1 MEWIILGV
9 IVLLTL
15 INVPIGY
22 ALSIA
27 TILAILWTGAA
38 SLSVVP
44 LNLFSG
50 ASSFPLLAIPL
61 FILAGG
67 LMETSGISQR
77 LVNLANSLVG
87 FIRGGL
93 AMVTVVA
100 TMIQSEIS
108 GSSVADAAAI
118 GKVVI
123 PAMEKRGYPRALS
136 AAIVSNAASAAI
148 LIPPSIPMIIYAWM
162 AEVSIAKLFFAGFL
176 PGFIACVAMMGLCY
190 YYARKYNLP
199 KEKQFSVREVGRSTV
214 QAFWALTIPIVIWVG
229 ILGGI
234 ATATEVAA
242 LAVVAAALIGVVI
255 YRELSGRQ
263 TLRIFRESSSQTATV
278 MLIVASL
285 FVRFSEK
292 NSDHA
297 RDTDEEHDPPGDRQH
312 AADPSHFDPRQ
323 RDGGFVAHPLHEDP
337 AVVEQHELEAE
348 HGELGRHVDDLARQ
362 RRQLVHQNV
371 ESDVAALVV
380 RHDRAVESQPDEHV
394 RGELVIPGKRG
405 IEDIAEEH
413 PEADNDHQPREEA
426 DGPPL
431 DESDEPPEQ
440 LRHQRSACTVL
451 MSSVPPATCLPN
463 SSYTAAEA
471 LMKAS
476 LSGWFDF
483 IGGASF
489 DMSSRSSRSPS
500 ARAKSPVACAI
511 LAIVP
516 WTSLGSFF
524 QKSSLTMRNAGV

>member
-1 MEWIILGV
+1 MEWLILGV
-9 IVLLTL
+9 IVLLTV

-27 TILAILWTGAA
+27 TTLAILWTGAA

-100 TMIQSEIS
+100 TLIQSEIS

-176 PGFIACVAMMGLCY
+176 PGLIACLAMMGLCY
-190 YYARKYNLP
+190 YYARKFNLP
-199 KEKQFSVREVGRSTV
+199 VEQKFSVGEVGRSTV
-214 QAFWALTIPIVIWVG
+214 NAFWALLIPVVIWVG

-242 LAVVAAALIGVVI
+242 LAVVAAFLIGLFI
-255 YRELSGRQ
+255 YRELNGRQ
-263 TLRIFRESSSQTATV
+263 TVGILKDSVIQTASV
-278 MLIVASL
+278 MLIVASSAVLGWFLTSEQVPQKFAHMILETTSNKFLILIFLNL
-285 FVRFSEK
+285 FF
-292 NSDHA
+292 
-297 RDTDEEHDPPGDRQH
+297 
-312 AADPSHFDPRQ
+312 
-323 RDGGFVAHPLHEDP
+323 FVAGMFLHSAAAIILIVPIVLPLVRQIGVDP
-337 AVVEQHELEAE
+337 IHFGIIVTIN
-348 HGELGRHVDDLARQ
+348 LGVGQQTPPVATVLFTTAAIARLSFWEVF
-362 RRQLVHQNV
+362 RVGWPFTLVL
-371 ESDVAALVV
+371 ALV
-380 RHDRAVESQPDEHV
+380 
-394 RGELVIPGKRG
+394 
-405 IEDIAEEH
+405 
-413 PEADNDHQPREEA
+413 
-426 DGPPL
+426 
-431 DESDEPPEQ
+431 
-440 LRHQRSACTVL
+440 TVL
-451 MSSVPPATCLPN
+451 VT
-463 SSYTAAEA
+463 Y
-471 LMKAS
+471 
-476 LSGWFDF
+476 
-483 IGGASF
+483 
-489 DMSSRSSRSPS
+489 
-500 ARAKSPVACAI
+500 
-511 LAIVP
+511 VP
-516 WTSLGSFF
+516 WISLGPVSWI
-524 QKSSLTMRNAGV
+524 NW

>member
-1 MEWIILGV
+1 VEWIILGV

-15 INVPIGY
+15 LNVPIGY

-44 LNLFSG
+44 LNLFGG

-100 TMIQSEIS
+100 TLIQSEIS

-176 PGFIACVAMMGLCY
+176 PGIIACLAMMGLCY
-190 YYARKYNLP
+190 YYARKLNLP
-199 KEKQFSVREVGRSTV
+199 VEKEFSIREVGRSTI
-214 QAFWALTIPIVIWVG
+214 QAFWALMIPIVIWVG

-242 LAVVAAALIGVVI
+242 LAVVAALLIGVLI
-255 YRELSGRQ
+255 YRELSARQ
-263 TLRIFRESSSQTATV
+263 TLHILKDSVGQTASV
-278 MLIVASL
+278 MLIVAASAVLGWFLTSEQVPQKFAKMILDTTDNKILILMFLNL
-285 FVRFSEK
+285 FFLVAGMFLHS
-292 NSDHA
+292 
-297 RDTDEEHDPPGDRQH
+297 
-312 AADPSHFDPRQ
+312 AA
-323 RDGGFVAHPLHEDP
+323 AII
-337 AVVEQHELEAE
+337 
-348 HGELGRHVDDLARQ
+348 
-362 RRQLVHQNV
+362 
-371 ESDVAALVV
+371 LVV
-380 RHDRAVESQPDEHV
+380 PIVLPLTRQIGLDPIHF
-394 RGELVIPGKRG
+394 G
-405 IEDIAEEH
+405 IIVTL
-413 PEADNDHQPREEA
+413 NLGVGQQT
-426 DGPPL
+426 PPV
-431 DESDEPPEQ
+431 
-440 LRHQRSACTVL
+440 ATVL
-451 MSSVPPATCLPN
+451 FT
-463 SSYTAAEA
+463 TAAIAKISFWEVFRV
-471 LMKAS
+471 
-476 LSGWFDF
+476 GWPFTLVLF
-483 IGGASF
+483 L
-489 DMSSRSSRSPS
+489 
-500 ARAKSPVACAI
+500 VTI
-511 LAIVP
+511 LVTYVP
-516 WTSLGSFF
+516 WISLGPVSWI
-524 QKSSLTMRNAGV
+524 NW

>member
-1 MEWIILGV
+1 MEWLILGV
-9 IVLLTL
+9 IVLLTV
-15 INVPIGY
+15 INVPIGF

-27 TILAILWTGAA
+27 TIVAILWTGGV

-123 PAMEKRGYPRALS
+123 PAMEKRGSPRALS

-176 PGFIACVAMMGLCY
+176 PGVIACLSMMGLCY
-190 YYARKYNLP
+190 YYARKYKLP
-199 KEKQFSVREVGRSTV
+199 MERKFSVREVGRSTV
-214 QAFWALTIPIVIWVG
+214 HALWALFIPVVIWVG

-242 LAVVAAALIGVVI
+242 LAAVAALLIGVFI
-255 YRELSGRQ
+255 YRELNGRQ
-263 TLRIFRESSSQTATV
+263 TLNILRDSTGQTATV
-278 MLIVASL
+278 MLIVASSAVLGWFLTSEEVPQKFARMILETTSDKFLILL
-285 FVRFSEK
+285 FLNLF
-292 NSDHA
+292 
-297 RDTDEEHDPPGDRQH
+297 
-312 AADPSHFDPRQ
+312 F
-323 RDGGFVAHPLHEDP
+323 FVAGMFLHSAAAIILIVPIVLPLVRQIGVDP
-337 AVVEQHELEAE
+337 IHFGIIVTIN
-348 HGELGRHVDDLARQ
+348 LGVGQQTPPVATVLFTTAAIARLPFWEVFKVGWPFT
-362 RRQLVHQNV
+362 LVL
-371 ESDVAALVV
+371 ALVTL
-380 RHDRAVESQPDEHV
+380 
-394 RGELVIPGKRG
+394 LV
-405 IEDIAEEH
+405 
-413 PEADNDHQPREEA
+413 
-426 DGPPL
+426 
-431 DESDEPPEQ
+431 
-440 LRHQRSACTVL
+440 T
-451 MSSVPPATCLPN
+451 
-463 SSYTAAEA
+463 Y
-471 LMKAS
+471 
-476 LSGWFDF
+476 
-483 IGGASF
+483 
-489 DMSSRSSRSPS
+489 
-500 ARAKSPVACAI
+500 
-511 LAIVP
+511 VP
-516 WTSLGSFF
+516 WISLGPVSWI
-524 QKSSLTMRNAGV
+524 NW

>member
-77 LVNLANSLVG
+77 LVNLAQSLVG
-87 FIRGGL
+87 FVRGGL

-176 PGFIACVAMMGLCY
+176 PGIIACVAMMGLAY
-190 YYARKYNLP
+190 YYARKFNLP
-199 KEKQFSVREVGRSTV
+199 VEQKFSIREVGRSTL
-214 QAFWALTIPIVIWVG
+214 QAFWALLIPVVIWVG

-242 LAVVAAALIGVVI
+242 LAVLAALLIGVLI

-263 TLRIFRESSSQTATV
+263 TLDILRDSVGQTASI
-278 MLIVASL
+278 MLIVASSAVLGWFLTSEQVPQKFARLILETTDNKFLILIFLNL
-285 FVRFSEK
+285 FFLVAGMFLHSAAAIILIVPIVMPLVRQIGV
-292 NSDHA
+292 
-297 RDTDEEHDPPGDRQH
+297 DPIHFGIIVTINLGVGQQTPPVATVLFTT
-312 AADPSHFDPRQ
+312 AAIAKISFWEVFKVGWPFT
-323 RDGGFVAHPLHEDP
+323 
-337 AVVEQHELEAE
+337 
-348 HGELGRHVDDLARQ
+348 
-362 RRQLVHQNV
+362 LVL
-371 ESDVAALVV
+371 ALVTL
-380 RHDRAVESQPDEHV
+380 
-394 RGELVIPGKRG
+394 LV
-405 IEDIAEEH
+405 
-413 PEADNDHQPREEA
+413 
-426 DGPPL
+426 
-431 DESDEPPEQ
+431 
-440 LRHQRSACTVL
+440 T
-451 MSSVPPATCLPN
+451 
-463 SSYTAAEA
+463 Y
-471 LMKAS
+471 
-476 LSGWFDF
+476 
-483 IGGASF
+483 
-489 DMSSRSSRSPS
+489 
-500 ARAKSPVACAI
+500 
-511 LAIVP
+511 VP
-516 WTSLGSFF
+516 WISLGPIGWI
-524 QKSSLTMRNAGV
+524 NW

>member
-1 MEWIILGV
+1 VEWIILGV
-9 IVLLTL
+9 IVLLTA

-44 LNLFSG
+44 LNLFGG

-87 FIRGGL
+87 FVRGGL

-176 PGFIACVAMMGLCY
+176 PGFIACLAMMGLCY
-190 YYARKYNLP
+190 YYARKLNLP
-199 KEKQFSVREVGRSTV
+199 VEQKFSIKEVGRSTV
-214 QAFWALTIPIVIWVG
+214 QAFWALLIPVVIWAG
-229 ILGGI
+229 ILGGV

-242 LAVVAAALIGVVI
+242 LAVAAAVLIGVLI
-255 YRELSGRQ
+255 YRELNGRQ
-263 TLRIFRESSSQTATV
+263 ILHILRDSVGQTASV
-278 MLIVASL
+278 MLIVASSAVLGWFLTSEQVPQKFAQLILDTTDNKFLILL
-285 FVRFSEK
+285 FLNLFFLVAGMFLHSAAAIILIVPIVLPLVRQIGV
-292 NSDHA
+292 
-297 RDTDEEHDPPGDRQH
+297 DPIHFGIIITLNLGVGQQTPPVATVLFTT
-312 AADPSHFDPRQ
+312 AAIAKISFWEVFKVGWPFT
-323 RDGGFVAHPLHEDP
+323 
-337 AVVEQHELEAE
+337 
-348 HGELGRHVDDLARQ
+348 
-362 RRQLVHQNV
+362 LVL
-371 ESDVAALVV
+371 ALVTL
-380 RHDRAVESQPDEHV
+380 
-394 RGELVIPGKRG
+394 LV
-405 IEDIAEEH
+405 
-413 PEADNDHQPREEA
+413 
-426 DGPPL
+426 
-431 DESDEPPEQ
+431 
-440 LRHQRSACTVL
+440 T
-451 MSSVPPATCLPN
+451 
-463 SSYTAAEA
+463 Y
-471 LMKAS
+471 
-476 LSGWFDF
+476 
-483 IGGASF
+483 
-489 DMSSRSSRSPS
+489 
-500 ARAKSPVACAI
+500 
-511 LAIVP
+511 VP
-516 WTSLGSFF
+516 WISLGPIGWI
-524 QKSSLTMRNAGV
+524 NW

>member
-9 IVLLTL
+9 ILLLTA

-22 ALSIA
+22 ALTVA
-27 TILAILWTGAA
+27 TVLAILWTGGT

-44 LNLFSG
+44 LSLFSG

-176 PGFIACVAMMGLCY
+176 PGLIACLAMMGLSY
-190 YYARKYNLP
+190 YYARKLNLP
-199 KEKQFSVREVGRSTV
+199 MEQKFSVRQVGRSTME
-214 QAFWALTIPIVIWVG
+214 AFWALLIPVVIWVG
-229 ILGGI
+229 ILGGV

-242 LAVVAAALIGVVI
+242 LAVLAALLIGVLI
-255 YRELSGRQ
+255 YRELNGAQ
-263 TLRIFRESSSQTATV
+263 TVHILKDSVSQTASV
-278 MLIVASL
+278 MLIVASSAVLGWFLTSEQVPQKFAQLILDTTSNKILILIFLNL
-285 FVRFSEK
+285 FFLVAGMFLHSAAAIILIVPIVLPLVRQIGVDPIHFGIIVTI
-292 NSDHA
+292 NLGVGQQTPPVATVLFTTAAIA
-297 RDTDEEHDPPGDRQH
+297 RISFWEVFKVGWPFT
-312 AADPSHFDPRQ
+312 
-323 RDGGFVAHPLHEDP
+323 
-337 AVVEQHELEAE
+337 VVL
-348 HGELGRHVDDLARQ
+348 
-362 RRQLVHQNV
+362 
-371 ESDVAALVV
+371 ALV
-380 RHDRAVESQPDEHV
+380 
-394 RGELVIPGKRG
+394 
-405 IEDIAEEH
+405 
-413 PEADNDHQPREEA
+413 
-426 DGPPL
+426 
-431 DESDEPPEQ
+431 
-440 LRHQRSACTVL
+440 TVL
-451 MSSVPPATCLPN
+451 VT
-463 SSYTAAEA
+463 Y
-471 LMKAS
+471 
-476 LSGWFDF
+476 
-483 IGGASF
+483 
-489 DMSSRSSRSPS
+489 
-500 ARAKSPVACAI
+500 
-511 LAIVP
+511 VP
-516 WTSLGSFF
+516 WISLGPIGWI
-524 QKSSLTMRNAGV
+524 NW

>member
-1 MEWIILGV
+1 MEWIILGI
-9 IVLLTL
+9 IVLLTV

-22 ALSIA
+22 GLAIA

-67 LMETSGISQR
+67 LMETGGISQR

-123 PAMEKRGYPRALS
+123 PSMEKRGYPRALS

-176 PGFIACVAMMGLCY
+176 PGFIACASMMGLCY

-199 KEKQFSVREVGRSTV
+199 VEQKFSVRQVGRSTLD
-214 QAFWALTIPIVIWVG
+214 AFWALLIPGVIWAG
-229 ILGGI
+229 ILGGV

-242 LAVVAAALIGVVI
+242 LAVVTALVIGLFI
-255 YRELSGRQ
+255 YRELSRRQ
-263 TLRIFRESSSQTATV
+263 TVHIFKDSVGQTASV
-278 MLIVASL
+278 MLIVASSAVLGWFLTSEQVPQKFARMILETTDNRILILL
-285 FVRFSEK
+285 FLNLFFLVAGMFLHSAAAIILIVPIVLPLVRQIGM
-292 NSDHA
+292 
-297 RDTDEEHDPPGDRQH
+297 DPI
-312 AADPSHFDPRQ
+312 HFGIIVTINLGVGQQTPP
-323 RDGGFVAHPLHEDP
+323 VA
-337 AVVEQHELEAE
+337 
-348 HGELGRHVDDLARQ
+348 
-362 RRQLVHQNV
+362 
-371 ESDVAALVV
+371 
-380 RHDRAVESQPDEHV
+380 
-394 RGELVIPGKRG
+394 
-405 IEDIAEEH
+405 
-413 PEADNDHQPREEA
+413 
-426 DGPPL
+426 
-431 DESDEPPEQ
+431 
-440 LRHQRSACTVL
+440 TVL
-451 MSSVPPATCLPN
+451 FT
-463 SSYTAAEA
+463 TAAIARLPFWEVF
-471 LMKAS
+471 KV
-476 LSGWFDF
+476 GWPFTL
-483 IGGASF
+483 
-489 DMSSRSSRSPS
+489 
-500 ARAKSPVACAI
+500 V
-511 LAIVP
+511 LVLVTLLVTYVP
-516 WTSLGSFF
+516 WISLGPIGWISW
-524 QKSSLTMRNAGV
+524 

>member
-9 IVLLTL
+9 IVVLTVM
-15 INVPIGY
+15 NVPIGY

-67 LMETSGISQR
+67 LMETGGISQR

-176 PGFIACVAMMGLCY
+176 PGFIACASMMALCY

-199 KEKQFSVREVGRSTV
+199 KETSFSVREVGRATV
-214 QAFWALTIPIVIWVG
+214 KAFWALFIPVVIWAG
-229 ILGGI
+229 ILGGV

-242 LAVVAAALIGVVI
+242 LAVAAAFVIGVFI

-263 TLRIFRESSSQTATV
+263 TLEILRDSVGQTASV
-278 MLIVASL
+278 MLIVASSAVLGWFLTSEQVPQKFARMILETTDNKILILL
-285 FVRFSEK
+285 FLNLFFLVAGMFLHSAAAIILIVPIVLPLVRQIGV
-292 NSDHA
+292 
-297 RDTDEEHDPPGDRQH
+297 DPI
-312 AADPSHFDPRQ
+312 HFGIIVTINLGVGQQTPP
-323 RDGGFVAHPLHEDP
+323 VA
-337 AVVEQHELEAE
+337 
-348 HGELGRHVDDLARQ
+348 
-362 RRQLVHQNV
+362 
-371 ESDVAALVV
+371 
-380 RHDRAVESQPDEHV
+380 
-394 RGELVIPGKRG
+394 
-405 IEDIAEEH
+405 
-413 PEADNDHQPREEA
+413 
-426 DGPPL
+426 
-431 DESDEPPEQ
+431 
-440 LRHQRSACTVL
+440 TVL
-451 MSSVPPATCLPN
+451 FT
-463 SSYTAAEA
+463 TAAIARLPFWEVF
-471 LMKAS
+471 KV
-476 LSGWFDF
+476 GWPFTL
-483 IGGASF
+483 
-489 DMSSRSSRSPS
+489 
-500 ARAKSPVACAI
+500 V
-511 LAIVP
+511 LVLVTLLVTYVP
-516 WTSLGSFF
+516 WISLGPIGWISW
-524 QKSSLTMRNAGV
+524 

>member
-9 IVLLTL
+9 IVLLTV

-27 TILAILWTGAA
+27 TILAILWTGAV

-77 LVNLANSLVG
+77 LVNLANSMVG

-176 PGFIACVAMMGLCY
+176 PGIIACLSMMGLCY

-199 KEKQFSVREVGRSTV
+199 VEKKFSIREVGRSTV
-214 QAFWALTIPIVIWVG
+214 EAFWALLIPVVIWVG

-255 YRELSGRQ
+255 YRELSGKQ
-263 TLRIFRESSSQTATV
+263 TLRIFKESTSQTATV
-278 MLIVASL
+278 MLIVASSAVLGWFLTSEQVPQKFARMILETTDNKILILL
-285 FVRFSEK
+285 FLNLF
-292 NSDHA
+292 
-297 RDTDEEHDPPGDRQH
+297 
-312 AADPSHFDPRQ
+312 F
-323 RDGGFVAHPLHEDP
+323 FVAGMFLHSAAAIILIVPIVLPLVRQIGVDP
-337 AVVEQHELEAE
+337 IHFGIIVTIN
-348 HGELGRHVDDLARQ
+348 LGVGQQTPPVATVLFTTAAIARISFWEVF
-362 RRQLVHQNV
+362 RVGWPFTLVL
-371 ESDVAALVV
+371 ALVTL
-380 RHDRAVESQPDEHV
+380 
-394 RGELVIPGKRG
+394 LV
-405 IEDIAEEH
+405 
-413 PEADNDHQPREEA
+413 
-426 DGPPL
+426 
-431 DESDEPPEQ
+431 
-440 LRHQRSACTVL
+440 T
-451 MSSVPPATCLPN
+451 
-463 SSYTAAEA
+463 Y
-471 LMKAS
+471 
-476 LSGWFDF
+476 
-483 IGGASF
+483 
-489 DMSSRSSRSPS
+489 
-500 ARAKSPVACAI
+500 
-511 LAIVP
+511 VP
-516 WTSLGSFF
+516 WISLGPISWI
-524 QKSSLTMRNAGV
+524 NW